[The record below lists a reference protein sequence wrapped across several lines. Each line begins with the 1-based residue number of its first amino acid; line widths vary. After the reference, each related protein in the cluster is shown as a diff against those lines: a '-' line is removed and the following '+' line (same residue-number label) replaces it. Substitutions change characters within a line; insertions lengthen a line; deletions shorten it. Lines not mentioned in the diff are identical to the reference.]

1 MENIEKGTR
10 NWRFLS
16 SFWLKVIA
24 IVSMTCDHLGVMF
37 LLYYFDASH
46 PLVYTLRIIGRLA
59 LPLFCFMIYEGVMK
73 TKHFGRYA
81 LRLGI
86 LAIIIAIALAV
97 MIYGNMGFPNNM
109 GNIFMDLFLGA
120 VGVYFLKRKEIYLKF
135 IALIPLAIAIL
146 STAANSMEVSQ
157 GIIIHWFPAI
167 FRLQYHYYGILM
179 IYGFYFVSLFK
190 DFLLSIYANNAGVDI
205 ESVKETPFDLK
216 LSNLLALIVI
226 FVATIIYYNLNYGLN
241 ELGSVQLYAI
251 FSGALLL
258 FYNGKR
264 GYNKKW
270 FQYGSY
276 LYYPLHIGI
285 LALIFYLLSL

>member
-1 MENIEKGTR
+1 MENIEKETR

-59 LPLFCFMIYEGVMK
+59 LPLFCFMIHEGVMK

-86 LAIIIAIALAV
+86 LTIIIAIALAV

-146 STAANSMEVSQ
+146 STAANSMEASQ

-179 IYGFYFVSLFK
+179 IYGFYFMSLFK

-205 ESVKETPFDLK
+205 ESVKETPFDLT

>member
-179 IYGFYFVSLFK
+179 IYGFYFMSLFK

>member
-120 VGVYFLKRKEIYLKF
+120 VGIYFLKRKEIYLKF

-179 IYGFYFVSLFK
+179 IYGFYFMSLFK

-258 FYNGKR
+258 FYNGRR